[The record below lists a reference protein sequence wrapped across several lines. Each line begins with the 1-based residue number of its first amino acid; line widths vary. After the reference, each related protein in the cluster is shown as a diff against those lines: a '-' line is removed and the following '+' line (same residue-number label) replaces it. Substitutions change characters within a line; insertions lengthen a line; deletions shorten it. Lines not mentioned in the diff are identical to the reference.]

1 MLALALAGL
10 CALAGPTDPPHADRS
25 QSVTAFV
32 DVTVIPMDRERTLPG
47 HTVVV
52 RGDRI
57 VEVGPSARVK
67 VPEGGVR
74 VEGRGKF
81 LIPGLAEMHAH
92 IPGGQ
97 ASDAEVE
104 RTLFLYVAGG
114 LTTVRGMLGHPRH
127 LELRARAA
135 RRELVSPTIYAAGPS
150 LNGNSIPDPAAA
162 ARAAIEQKRAG
173 YDLLKIHPGVSR
185 PAFDTLVATAHRIG
199 IPFAGHV
206 PAAVGLA
213 RALEARYATIEHL
226 DGYIEA
232 MLRDG
237 APVGPAQSAFFGLNL
252 GEHLDE
258 SKLPGLVEAT
268 RRAGVWNVPT
278 QVLLENLVLVEGA
291 ELDRRPEMRY
301 VAPEMR
307 KQWAKVRANMLE
319 ETGATPQGARRTIEV
334 RRRLIKALH
343 AAGAGLLLGSDAP
356 QIFNVPGFSSHR
368 ELESLVAAGLTP
380 YEALETGTRNI
391 ARYFGTERETG
402 TVEQGKRA
410 DLVLLDAD
418 PLADIRNT
426 TRRAGVMVRGR
437 WLPRAELDRRLAEV
451 ARTLGRT
458 AELR

>member
-1 MLALALAGL
+1 
-10 CALAGPTDPPHADRS
+10 
-25 QSVTAFV
+25 
-32 DVTVIPMDRERTLPG
+32 
-47 HTVVV
+47 
-52 RGDRI
+52 
-57 VEVGPSARVK
+57 
-67 VPEGGVR
+67 
-74 VEGRGKF
+74 
-81 LIPGLAEMHAH
+81 
-92 IPGGQ
+92 
-97 ASDAEVE
+97 
-104 RTLFLYVAGG
+104 
-114 LTTVRGMLGHPRH
+114 MLGHPRH

-135 RRELVSPTIYAAGPS
+135 RGELVSPTIYAAGPS

-173 YDLLKIHPGVSR
+173 YDLLKIHPGVGR
-185 PAFDTLVATAHRIG
+185 PAFDTLAATAHRIG

-206 PAAVGLA
+206 PTEVGLA

-237 APVGPAQSAFFGLNL
+237 APVGAGQSAFFGLNL

-278 QVLLENLVLVEGA
+278 QVLLENLALVGSSA
-291 ELDRRPEMRY
+291 ELARRPEMRY
-301 VAPEMR
+301 VAPQTLAE
-307 KQWAKVRANMLE
+307 WAQVKDGMLE
-319 ETGATPQGARRTIEV
+319 ETGSTPESARRTIEL

-356 QIFNVPGFSSHR
+356 QIYNVPGFSTHR

-437 WLPRAELDRRLAEV
+437 WLPRAELERRLAEV
-451 ARTLGRT
+451 ARGVRG
-458 AELR
+458 